1 VREIEW
7 GRNLEKLGVRLSIR
21 KVDYALY
28 SRRLQEY
35 DLDMTTIVEGHY
47 TLPNVS
53 DYMRL
58 YSSKSADEKGND
70 NYRGVK
76 SKAVDHVLDAM
87 GRAETMQQ
95 LRDACRALDRIV
107 MWNHWQVPQLYAAN
121 LTLSYWSKFGL
132 PARRPRFF
140 TVSVTQDLEPQ
151 LAWPE
156 LTWWAK
162 G

>member
-1 VREIEW
+1 
-7 GRNLEKLGVRLSIR
+7 
-21 KVDYALY
+21 
-28 SRRLQEY
+28 
-35 DLDMTTIVEGHY
+35 
-47 TLPNVS
+47 
-53 DYMRL
+53 MRL

-76 SKAVDHVLDAM
+76 SKAVDHILEAM

-95 LRDACRALDRIV
+95 LRDACRALDRVV
-107 MWNHWQVPQLYAAN
+107 MWNYWQVPQLFAASLN
-121 LTLSYWSKFGL
+121 LSYWNKFGL
-132 PARRPRFF
+132 PEKRPRFF